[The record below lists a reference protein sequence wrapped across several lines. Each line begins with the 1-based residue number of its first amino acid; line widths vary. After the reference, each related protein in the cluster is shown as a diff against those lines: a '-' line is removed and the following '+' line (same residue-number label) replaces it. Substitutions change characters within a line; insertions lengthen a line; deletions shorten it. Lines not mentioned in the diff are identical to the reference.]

1 MQPLVLDTNIV
12 LDLFV
17 YDDAAALPLRSA
29 LAQGALRWLA
39 TRAMRDELQRVLDY
53 PQILKRRAAR
63 GIELLDVLAHFDAHA
78 HLVADAPRAP
88 VRCQDEDD
96 QKFIDLAV
104 AHRAL
109 LVSKDG
115 EVLKMK
121 ARLLRL
127 GCPEVRSRY
136 TEASA

>member
-1 MQPLVLDTNIV
+1 
-12 LDLFV
+12 
-17 YDDAAALPLRSA
+17 LRSA

-63 GIELLDVLAHFDAHA
+63 GIELLDVLAQFDAQA
-78 HLVADAPRAP
+78 HLVDDAPRAP

-109 LVSKDG
+109 LVSKDKA
-115 EVLKMK
+115 VLVLCK
-121 ARLLRL
+121 RLALH
-127 GCPEVRSRY
+127 GVEVRRR
-136 TEASA
+136 